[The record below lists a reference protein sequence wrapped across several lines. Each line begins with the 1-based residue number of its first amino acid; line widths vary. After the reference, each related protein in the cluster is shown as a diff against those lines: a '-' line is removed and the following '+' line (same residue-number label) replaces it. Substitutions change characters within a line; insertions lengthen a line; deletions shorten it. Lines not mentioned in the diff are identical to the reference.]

1 MRTTVVWSLLIAA
14 QVIWTGSASGQTPAA
29 SAERR
34 LTLIPTALEELNE
47 LRVNTG
53 TKAILR
59 DGTMNAVYV
68 KKLPAKGNTYLNFHV
83 DISSGTGPIVLRA
96 SDIRLQ
102 GVGTGPAIH
111 RAPGTKWKGA
121 SQTAVAVSYTPM
133 DWFLDTGIAEERGE
147 SLTVHDQ
154 TIVQFTIEV
163 PRAGLDDLTLS
174 VLSQRIGTV
183 REIRA
188 RIARVG
194 EPGQP

>member
-1 MRTTVVWSLLIAA
+1 MRTAVMLSLLIGA
-14 QVIWTGSASGQTPAA
+14 QAIWAVSASGQTPAA
-29 SAERR
+29 PAERR

-53 TKAILR
+53 TKAVLR

-83 DISSGTGPIVLRA
+83 DIDSQAGPVVLHA
-96 SDIRLQ
+96 GDIRLQ

-121 SQTAVAVSYTPM
+121 PETAVAVSYTPM
-133 DWFLDTGIAEERGE
+133 DWFLDTGIAEERGAA
-147 SLTVHDQ
+147 LTVHDK

-163 PRAGLDDLTLS
+163 PRAGFDDLALF

-194 EPGQP
+194 ETG

>member
-1 MRTTVVWSLLIAA
+1 MRTAVVLSLLIAA
-14 QVIWTGSASGQTPAA
+14 QVIWIGVASGGAPPA
-29 SAERR
+29 SVERG
-34 LTLIPTALEELNE
+34 LTLIPTAFEELHE

-53 TKAILR
+53 TKAVLR

-68 KKLPAKGNTYLNFHV
+68 KKLPSNGNTFLNFHV
-83 DISSGTGPIVLRA
+83 DISSGTGSVVLRA

-121 SQTAVAVSYTPM
+121 PETPVTVSYTPM

-147 SLTVHDQ
+147 TLTVHNK

-194 EPGQP
+194 ETG